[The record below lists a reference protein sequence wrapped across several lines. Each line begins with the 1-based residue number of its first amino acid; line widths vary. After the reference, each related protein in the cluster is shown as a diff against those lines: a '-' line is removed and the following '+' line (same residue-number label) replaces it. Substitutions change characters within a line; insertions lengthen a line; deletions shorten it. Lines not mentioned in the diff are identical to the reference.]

1 MVALGTLKLHSMY
14 FYNAQQFQ
22 NNSKN
27 SNTQLKITV
36 RMVCAFWVSIIVGV
50 YLKYYGI
57 ALLVQVN

>member
-27 SNTQLKITV
+27 SITQLKITV
-36 RMVCAFWVSIIVGV
+36 CMVCALMGRFVLGMYIR
-50 YLKYYGI
+50 YYGN
-57 ALLVQVN
+57 APYCRYT

>member
-27 SNTQLKITV
+27 SITQLKITV
-36 RMVCAFWVSIIVGV
+36 CMVCALMVKSVIGM
-50 YLKYYGI
+50 YSRYYSI
-57 ALLVQVN
+57 ALYFRCT